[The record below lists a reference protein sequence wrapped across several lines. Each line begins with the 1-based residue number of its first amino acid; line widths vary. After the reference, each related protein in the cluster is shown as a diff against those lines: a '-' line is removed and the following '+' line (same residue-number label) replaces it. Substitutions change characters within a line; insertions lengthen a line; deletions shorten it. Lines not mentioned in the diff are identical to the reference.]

1 LKRKISA
8 AQILCY
14 NKIKSILLFHK
25 FILLFF
31 WQKVASAP
39 FSNVLFCKI
48 EEKMKLKI
56 NVEVSKESYELSK
69 GVGDLVLAIKACV
82 QDGWQPGRDIPIIVS
97 EIIGRLVPALQG
109 VDKIKEEFAEDKGA
123 AVLALTLPLVEVVN
137 SLIS

>member
-1 LKRKISA
+1 
-8 AQILCY
+8 
-14 NKIKSILLFHK
+14 
-25 FILLFF
+25 
-31 WQKVASAP
+31 
-39 FSNVLFCKI
+39 
-48 EEKMKLKI
+48 MKLKI